1 MRTVAPTGR
10 LLMTVCLATAAANA
24 QEPVSGGFSLD
35 AIEVDSSNVPG
46 ARCYMSARYIVVE
59 RQETEAVG
67 SDFFIRQRET
77 GRCDADSLQGDYVL
91 RDEWAAYF
99 SALHGDV
106 LLLDSGTGPDLR
118 ALILI
123 DLAARQKLAELS
135 YVELIPGPDPTVIG
149 LWDGFYL
156 DEPLPGC
163 AMPPGGLI
171 PGVDSLFFVDVRSGL
186 KEFSGRT
193 RCAQRQ

>member
-1 MRTVAPTGR
+1 VRTVAPTGR